1 MGFQDSMNDLKSVS
15 FELLY
20 SQVSSLVT
28 SYNELKASG
37 EINDAFEKR
46 LLILQKT
53 ISSMRNLIQNV
64 EDFNGLS
71 GNVALNDASLNKED
85 ALADFIS
92 NSKDNNEVPVNDS
105 GLVFTAPLISST
117 PVSSGPIID
126 SNPVQTDSNP
136 VPVSPINTPV
146 AEVPATE
153 VVPVTE
159 EAPSVQEPVTVDAPV
174 SMDSPIENATNT
186 VGNDQIVA
194 PIPASAVETPT
205 TEVVPVAEEAPSVQ
219 EPVTVDVPVSM
230 DAPIENATNT
240 VGNDQI
246 VAPDPVT
253 PVDVNV
259 RAIASL
265 EKFKKISDSPVKAII
280 VNDSQFNKLASSLN
294 AQAEQLDFGASGSE
308 NSMNVEA
315 MIEKAND
322 LYNQGDRQAAEE
334 IYNKINSM
342 TLVKKAA

>member
-1 MGFQDSMNDLKSVS
+1 MMGFQDSMNDLKSVS
-15 FELLY
+15 FDLLY

-64 EDFNGLS
+64 EDFNDLG
-71 GNVALNDASLNKED
+71 GTVADNDVSLNKED

-117 PVSSGPIID
+117 SVNDSEPIQTGSSSVMATDTKNSDTVDEVAAANVSPSNNGSLIFNAPIND
-126 SNPVQTDSNP
+126 EN
-136 VPVSPINTPV
+136 VPVSPVNTSV
-146 AEVPATE
+146 VETPATE

-159 EAPSVQEPVTVDAPV
+159 EA
-174 SMDSPIENATNT
+174 
-186 VGNDQIVA
+186 
-194 PIPASAVETPT
+194 
-205 TEVVPVAEEAPSVQ
+205 
-219 EPVTVDVPVSM
+219 VTVDVPVSM
-230 DAPIENATNT
+230 DAPIENATNIVSNAKIVAPIPASVVETAATEVVPVTEDVPVVQESAIVDAPVSMSAPIENATNT

-246 VAPDPVT
+246 VAPAPVA

-259 RAIASL
+259 RAIASF
-265 EKFKKISDSPVKAII
+265 EKFKRILTNSIAAPARGPITKHPTITGT
-280 VNDSQFNKLASSLN
+280 SLKSI
-294 AQAEQLDFGASGSE
+294 L
-308 NSMNVEA
+308 
-315 MIEKAND
+315 
-322 LYNQGDRQAAEE
+322 
-334 IYNKINSM
+334 
-342 TLVKKAA
+342 